1 LITMN
6 EAALLE
12 CSGLS
17 RKPDT
22 GKLRRLQSSIYD
34 FLERPHGWPAI
45 FYHLFVLFL
54 AASCLVLSVL
64 STIPEYQETTAI
76 LLCMEIIVIIWLAV
90 EYILRIMACG
100 CRSRYQGFRGRI
112 RYILTPYCI
121 LDMIVVVASAVV
133 IGMGTTSPMFAA
145 PALRGLRFFQILRM
159 VRIDRRGGSWKLLG
173 SVVYLHRQE
182 LLTTM
187 YIGFLGLIFS
197 SFLVYLFEKNENEQF
212 STFADA
218 LWWGVITL
226 CTVGYGDRV
235 PQTWQGKI
243 VASFCSL
250 LGISFFALPAGIL
263 GSGFALKVQQHQRQ
277 KHIIRRRVPAATL
290 IQCFWRIR
298 IIERNPPSNLIGR
311 IMVKKLIPRLKMD
324 HERSSGRLSSTNF
337 CSPFSKGSQQ
347 QQQPQQSVDQPSD
360 AFYSS
365 YPTSTEVPR
374 KKTGRLGT
382 FAFADVSGY
391 LFSPSIM
398 RYRSSR
404 LQPEQRPNN
413 TAEWSAEDDSI
424 GDCEMVCLEQLGSSY
439 RNALRAIRRLKYM
452 VARRKFREALKPY
465 DVKDVI
471 EQYSA
476 GHAEMLV
483 RVKILQQRLDDI
495 ATKASLH
502 SSADAFL
509 NQKTLLSRMNAFD
522 KQICDIDFKL
532 SQVLRLLAKSGTEE
546 TLHAMDWSTE
556 DGPVM
561 SPVMKCGSP
570 DVSPLSTTVIYEE
583 RNELDGEIL
592 APGINS
598 HILFQEK
605 NLLTVPKT
613 AGPSSHIGT
622 MGRDAQELEI
632 NLLQFSSSSPPWQS
646 LTPSQ
651 LGDTYIRMQ
660 NVVIFQAG
668 FHTVTIV
675 AIDGTFVEHLVSTG
689 ASTDECRLQGTLEE
703 YTRARHICYEII
715 HTFQVQAGQNLF
727 VEFQRIAK
735 IYRTLFQ

>member
-1 LITMN
+1 MTTVCDYNERSCIVGMFRLIE
-6 EAALLE
+6 EA
-12 CSGLS
+12 GY
-17 RKPDT
+17 K
-22 GKLRRLQSSIYD
+22 Q
-34 FLERPHGWPAI
+34 
-45 FYHLFVLFL
+45 
-54 AASCLVLSVL
+54 AASLAVKHLRFPRTSTRMACHILSSFCTFPGCKLLGAVGAVYNSGIPGYYRNFTMHGKFVHVYADLSVQFYL
-64 STIPEYQETTAI
+64 FDQHGFQ
-76 LLCMEIIVIIWLAV
+76 EIIVIIWLAV

-324 HERSSGRLSSTNF
+324 HERSSARLSSTNL
-337 CSPFSKGSQQ
+337 CSPFSKSSQQ
-347 QQQPQQSVDQPSD
+347 QQQSVDHGPSQPSD
-360 AFYSS
+360 AFYS
-365 YPTSTEVPR
+365 YPASTEVPR

-398 RYRSSR
+398 RNRSSR
-404 LQPEQRPNN
+404 LQSEQRPNN

-424 GDCEMVCLEQLGSSY
+424 GDCEMICLEQLGSSY
-439 RNALRAIRRLKYM
+439 RNALKAVRRMKYM

-495 ATKASLH
+495 AAKAALH
-502 SSADAFL
+502 SSADAYL

-532 SQVLRLLAKSGTEE
+532 SQVLRLLAKSETEK
-546 TLHAMDWSTE
+546 TLHAMDWSAE
-556 DGPVM
+556 DGPIM

-583 RNELDGEIL
+583 RNELDAEIL
-592 APGINS
+592 TPGINS

-613 AGPSSHIGT
+613 AGPSS
-622 MGRDAQELEI
+622 L
-632 NLLQFSSSSPPWQS
+632 SSSELDS
-646 LTPSQ
+646 
-651 LGDTYIRMQ
+651 
-660 NVVIFQAG
+660 F
-668 FHTVTIV
+668 
-675 AIDGTFVEHLVSTG
+675 
-689 ASTDECRLQGTLEE
+689 
-703 YTRARHICYEII
+703 
-715 HTFQVQAGQNLF
+715 
-727 VEFQRIAK
+727 
-735 IYRTLFQ
+735 

>member
-1 LITMN
+1 MTTVSDYNERSCIVGMFGLIK
-6 EAALLE
+6 EA
-12 CSGLS
+12 GY
-17 RKPDT
+17 R
-22 GKLRRLQSSIYD
+22 Q
-34 FLERPHGWPAI
+34 
-45 FYHLFVLFL
+45 
-54 AASCLVLSVL
+54 AASLAVKYLRFPRTSTRMACHILSSFCAFSGCKLLGAVGAVYN
-64 STIPEYQETTAI
+64 SGIPGDHCNFTMHGKFVY
-76 LLCMEIIVIIWLAV
+76 EIIVIIWLAV

-347 QQQPQQSVDQPSD
+347 QQQSVDQQSD

-439 RNALRAIRRLKYM
+439 RNALRAVRRLKYM

-532 SQVLRLLAKSGTEE
+532 SQVLRLLAKSGTEK
-546 TLHAMDWSTE
+546 TLHALDWSAE

-613 AGPSSHIGT
+613 AGPSS
-622 MGRDAQELEI
+622 L
-632 NLLQFSSSSPPWQS
+632 SSSELDS
-646 LTPSQ
+646 
-651 LGDTYIRMQ
+651 Y
-660 NVVIFQAG
+660 
-668 FHTVTIV
+668 
-675 AIDGTFVEHLVSTG
+675 
-689 ASTDECRLQGTLEE
+689 
-703 YTRARHICYEII
+703 
-715 HTFQVQAGQNLF
+715 
-727 VEFQRIAK
+727 
-735 IYRTLFQ
+735 

>member
-1 LITMN
+1 MN

-17 RKPDT
+17 KKPDT

-173 SVVYLHRQE
+173 SVVYLHRQ
-182 LLTTM
+182 
-187 YIGFLGLIFS
+187 
-197 SFLVYLFEKNENEQF
+197 F

-347 QQQPQQSVDQPSD
+347 QQQSVDQQSD

-439 RNALRAIRRLKYM
+439 RNALRAVRRLKYM

-532 SQVLRLLAKSGTEE
+532 SQVLRLLAKSETEK
-546 TLHAMDWSTE
+546 TLHAMDWSAE
-556 DGPVM
+556 DG
-561 SPVMKCGSP
+561 PVMKCGSP

-613 AGPSSHIGT
+613 AGPSSLMET
-622 MGRDAQELEI
+622 KGRDAQELEI

-651 LGDTYIRMQ
+651 LGDTYIRMVTLTAVQ
-660 NVVIFQAG
+660 NVVVFQAG

-675 AIDGTFVEHLVSTG
+675 AIDGAFVEHLVSTG
-689 ASTDECRLQGTLEE
+689 ASTDECRLHGTLEE
-703 YTRARHICYEII
+703 YTRTRHICYEII